1 MKELNDKKNR
11 NRKKKV
17 IRQKGGNPCNN
28 FNNKIIYPTYDKG
41 GTDGKFM
48 TTFNDIIGVVRYSIG
63 SLASAGCVVQDFAT
77 LRSDLGQTFN
87 DSPPGTAPTPDDV
100 KI

>member
-1 MKELNDKKNR
+1 MKELNNKKNK
-11 NRKKKV
+11 NRRKIIKKK
-17 IRQKGGNPCNN
+17 QKGGNLCDLDNTTT
-28 FNNKIIYPTYDKG
+28 YPTYNKG
-41 GTDGKFM
+41 GTDGKLS

-87 DSPPGTAPTPDDV
+87 DSPPGTAPTPDNV